1 MFKAIKRIAAHL
13 RLSSTNAELEML
25 GRRLQLDPRDVSIRK
40 AYLKLCN
47 RLTEDPEIYIKWVQD
62 TYGFYLHFDAFN
74 LGGAIEDLQWMAG
87 ITFPNVEV
95 ISYDYA
101 NLTSIEGLG
110 EAITPNLKEIDFSNN
125 NLTDIDDL
133 STLDLS
139 NVIRISLEKNKIS
152 KIPKMD
158 APVLRN
164 LLLNNNNISQIS
176 ELSHMTAPNL
186 RNIHLV
192 LNKIYDLDG
201 IEDLNFPKLKN
212 LFLNGNPLSN
222 ATYIVNQFNKLA
234 EGRTKGLDVY
244 IVGLDYNLSNQ
255 IYKLKKHKNLTIIT

>member
-1 MFKAIKRIAAHL
+1 MFKAIKRIASHI
-13 RLSSTNAELEML
+13 RLSSTNAELEIL

-47 RLTEDPEIYIKWVQD
+47 RLTEDPEIYINWVSE
-62 TYGFYLHFDAFN
+62 TYGFYLHLDAFN
-74 LGGAIEDLQWMAG
+74 LGGAVDDLQWMAG
-87 ITFPNVEV
+87 LTFPNLEV
-95 ISYDYA
+95 LAYDYA

-110 EAITPNLKEIDFSNN
+110 DAITPNLIEIDFSNN
-125 NLTDIDDL
+125 KLTDIDDL

-139 NVIRISLEKNKIS
+139 KVIRINLEKNKIS
-152 KIPKMD
+152 KIPQMD

-164 LLLNNNNISQIS
+164 LLLNHNNISHIS
-176 ELSHMTAPNL
+176 ELSHITAPNL
-186 RNIHLV
+186 KNIHLV

-222 ATYIVNQFNKLA
+222 APYIVNQLNKLA

-244 IVGLDYNLSNQ
+244 LLGLDPNLANQ
-255 IYKLKKHKNLTIIT
+255 IYKSKKHKNLTIIT